1 VISIALNIR
10 KTEYLVMQKT
20 IGQIN
25 ERIREGSARVVTAEE
40 MPGIVAELGEKGAL
54 KEVDVVTTGTF
65 GAMCSS
71 GAFLNFGH
79 AEPPIRMERI
89 WLNNVEAY
97 GGLAAVDT
105 YVGATQQSDT
115 LEAEYGGAHVI
126 EDLVAG
132 KAVELRAS
140 SRGTDCYPR
149 RTITTDLLL
158 ENLNQAIMCNPR
170 NAYQRYNAATNTTD
184 HVLHTYMGTLLPGTG
199 NVTYSGAGL
208 LNPLSNDPKLRLI
221 GSGVPIFLCGAPG
234 MVIGEGTQHSPAGGF
249 GTLMVTGDLKQM
261 SQEYLRAATMTGYGV
276 TLYVGLGVPL
286 PVLDLDVV
294 RATAVRDEDI
304 SVDILDYSVPS
315 RSRPAVRS
323 VTYAELRSGT
333 VDLNGEEVRTSS
345 LSSFRR
351 ARKVALELKE
361 WVEQGKMQL
370 TLPTRPINAQKQNR
384 PMHQSATGPR
394 VLDIMDRDVI
404 TIGVNEEIR
413 TAAKKLLKGETNHLP
428 VVDEKGVL
436 VGIVTT
442 FDVSKAVANPGKAHL
457 VKDIMKTKVITAS
470 PEESVDIAIQKL
482 EQNNISALPVI
493 DKGHHVIALLTA
505 MNLGKLLGGRW
516 LK

>member
-1 VISIALNIR
+1 
-10 KTEYLVMQKT
+10 MHKT

-25 ERIREGSARVVTAEE
+25 ERIRDGSARVVTAEE
-40 MPGIVAELGEKGAL
+40 MPSIVAELGEERAL

-105 YVGATQQSDT
+105 FIGATQQSDT
-115 LEAEYGGAHVI
+115 QEAEYGGAHVM

-132 KAVELRAS
+132 KVVELRAS

-149 RTITTDLLL
+149 RTLTTEITL

-170 NAYQRYNAATNTTD
+170 NAYQRYNAATNSTD
-184 HVLHTYMGTLLPGTG
+184 RVLNTYMGTLLAGSG
-199 NVTYSGAGL
+199 NVSYSGAGV
-208 LNPLSNDPKLRLI
+208 LNPISNDPDFRLI

-234 MVIGEGTQHSPAGGF
+234 IVVGEGTQHSSAGGF
-249 GTLMVTGDLKQM
+249 GTLMVTGDMKQM
-261 SQEYLRAATMTGYGV
+261 SQEFLRAATMTGYGV
-276 TLYVGLGVPL
+276 TMYVGLGIPL
-286 PVLDLDVV
+286 PVLDLEVV

-304 SVDILDYSVPS
+304 SVDIMDYGVPS
-315 RSRPAVRS
+315 RNRPSLRR
-323 VTYAELRSGT
+323 VTYAELRSGS
-333 VDLNGEEVRTSS
+333 VELNGEQVRTSS

-351 ARKVALELKE
+351 ARQVAAELKH
-361 WVEQGKMQL
+361 WVETGKMTL
-370 TLPTRPINAQKQNR
+370 ALPTRPINAKKQNN
-384 PMHQSATGPR
+384 PMHQSRTSPR
-394 VLDIMDRDVI
+394 VLEIMDKKV
-404 TIGVNEEIR
+404 TSIGEDEEIT

-428 VVDEKGVL
+428 VINGKKVL

-442 FDVSKAVANPGKAHL
+442 FDISKAVANPGRANL
-457 VKDIMKTKVITAS
+457 VKDIMKTKVITTTPDEA
-470 PEESVDIAIQKL
+470 VDIAIQKL
-482 EQNNISALPVI
+482 EKNNISALPVI
-493 DKGHHVIALLTA
+493 DKSSHVIGILTA
-505 MNLGKLLGGRW
+505 MNLGKLVGGRW

>member
-1 VISIALNIR
+1 
-10 KTEYLVMQKT
+10 MHKT

-25 ERIREGSARVVTAEE
+25 ERIHDGSARVVTAEE
-40 MPGIVAELGEKGAL
+40 MPAIVAELGEEKAL
-54 KEVDVVTTGTF
+54 AEVDVVTTGTF

-97 GGLAAVDT
+97 GGLAAVDAFI
-105 YVGATQQSDT
+105 GATQQSDT
-115 LEAEYGGAHVI
+115 REAEYGGAHVI
-126 EDLVAG
+126 EDLVSG
-132 KAVELRAS
+132 KTVELRAS

-149 RTITTDLLL
+149 RTLTTEITL

-184 HVLHTYMGTLLPGTG
+184 RTLNTYMGTLLPGSG

-208 LNPLSNDPKLRLI
+208 LNPISNDPKFRLI

-234 MVIGEGTQHSPAGGF
+234 IVVGEGTQHSPAGGF

-261 SQEYLRAATMTGYGV
+261 SQEFLRAATMAGYGV
-276 TLYVGLGVPL
+276 TMYVGLGIPL

-304 SVDILDYSVPS
+304 SVDIMDYGVPS
-315 RSRPAVRS
+315 RNRPSLRN

-333 VDLNGEEVRTSS
+333 VELNGEEVRTSS

-351 ARKVALELKE
+351 ARQIASELKH
-361 WVEQGKMQL
+361 WVESGKMTL
-370 TLPTRPINAQKQNR
+370 ALPTRPIEAEKQAK
-384 PMHQSATGPR
+384 PMYQSRISPR
-394 VLDIMDRDVI
+394 VIEIMDRKV
-404 TIGVNEEIR
+404 TNIGEDEEII

-428 VVDEKGVL
+428 VINNENVL

-442 FDVSKAVANPGKAHL
+442 FDISKAVVNPGKAHL
-457 VKDIMKTKVITAS
+457 VRDIMKKKVVTTTPDEA
-470 PEESVDIAIQKL
+470 VDIAIQKL
-482 EQNNISALPVI
+482 EKNNISALPVI
-493 DKGHHVIALLTA
+493 DGSSHVVGILNA
-505 MNLGKLLGGRW
+505 MDLGKLVGGRW